1 MIASGIF
8 PITGGSVTATLLA
21 VDDSKTMRKVLEIT
35 FAGEDYRMVL
45 ANSPADAMAKV
56 RAERP
61 VIALVDALLGGTSGY
76 DLCQQIKTEAP
87 QVGVIVLSSKQH
99 PYDRVK
105 GGAVGADDFID
116 KPYDS
121 QALIDKVAA
130 LAQKLASAPAPKPAA
145 HAPAAPAPATMEG
158 PTAFAGRPAPQPTMG
173 VRSPASPGA
182 PISAAAQGGIGRST
196 MSFGAPATSTAQ
208 VKPAAQAAPVANPY
222 ARPAVTAPA
231 ATGPVAASSSTFGRP
246 LAAAPL
252 ASPVAAPAATPAA
265 APAPPAAPA
274 PAAVAAAV
282 ESPVALI
289 GASMESKLVALG
301 LTKDQIDG
309 VLALSKDV
317 VEQVV
322 WEVVPVLAETMI
334 REEIRRLT
342 AE

>member
-1 MIASGIF
+1 MIAPGIF

-45 ANSPADAMAKV
+45 VNSPADAMAKV
-56 RAERP
+56 RSERP
-61 VIALVDALLGGTSGY
+61 VIALVDALLGGNSGY
-76 DLCQQIKTEAP
+76 DLRQQIKAEAP

-130 LAQKLASAPAPKPAA
+130 LAQKLASAPAVR
-145 HAPAAPAPATMEG
+145 PAAPA
-158 PTAFAGRPAPQPTMG
+158 
-173 VRSPASPGA
+173 
-182 PISAAAQGGIGRST
+182 AAAPARAATDGGTRPGPLGHAPPAAASAPMRNT
-196 MSFGAPATSTAQ
+196 MSFGAPSGAPASTMPIARPAPQ
-208 VKPAAQAAPVANPY
+208 ISPAAQPPAAQPMAPQPASPFAKPAVAPATA
-222 ARPAVTAPA
+222 ARPVAPA
-231 ATGPVAASSSTFGRP
+231 AVAQH
-246 LAAAPL
+246 
-252 ASPVAAPAATPAA
+252 
-265 APAPPAAPA
+265 AAPA
-274 PAAVAAAV
+274 PAPAPAPAVHAAPAAA
-282 ESPVALI
+282 SPAALV
-289 GASMESKLVALG
+289 GASMEQKLVALG
-301 LTKDQIDG
+301 LTKDQISG
-309 VLALSKDV
+309 VLSLSREV

-334 REEIRRLT
+334 REEINRLT